1 MFYWQLRR
9 GRLDAS
15 DGSPPEGLQRRTD
28 LVSLPLFDET
38 DVMQGRPMTRNF
50 KTFVLLPLVAALTL
64 SGCVSP
70 TLERQTKGAVQD
82 ATTAQESGRQQLID
96 QITNGRKVRERDEM
110 VDAPFLAGKTVALS
124 RDVTLPPAL
133 QANVKTDIMFPGRRV
148 SLPVAAE
155 RITLATGIPV
165 KIDNDV
171 YLPATAL
178 LPRSQVSE
186 DTKNTVLGQSGSAPG
201 AMAAGAARG
210 GVLPPIPGASDG
222 LSGVQGYSGAAA
234 IETPMDVQFEPGQMP
249 LSRTLDLIAT
259 RLGINWEYDDQKGVI
274 RFYRMVTKTWLL
286 PIKPGSMSY
295 TTAFSGSTSQTNNSN
310 ALNTQGQQQDTPVK
324 SEAQNIS
331 EINAIKSS
339 IQTIM
344 TRAGAISADPAI
356 GSITLTDTKDAV
368 DKADSIMKFETNV
381 LSKMVLVRLQ
391 MIQVT
396 TNDNGQ
402 AGVNWNAV
410 MTKALES
417 IPGFQLSSISPVS
430 LIGQS
435 GVDNA
440 GQIGLNITSGAFK
453 GTSAIIQALAEIGRV
468 STTTEIPLS
477 IQNRHGLYYNVRSTF
492 SYVSATTPA
501 TATSGGTGGVP
512 GITTSQDQV
521 GFKLMLYPSVTPRN
535 SIDLTISIDQST
547 LLSLQTFT
555 SGSGSS
561 AQSVQLPN
569 TNGEGATIDAIVH
582 NGGTLILT
590 GFEQKQN
597 QYDRRSMGPSV
608 PLIAGGSETAQG
620 QRTTTIII
628 LSAAVQDADS

>member
-1 MFYWQLRR
+1 M
-9 GRLDAS
+9 
-15 DGSPPEGLQRRTD
+15 
-28 LVSLPLFDET
+28 
-38 DVMQGRPMTRNF
+38 
-50 KTFVLLPLVAALTL
+50 
-64 SGCVSP
+64 
-70 TLERQTKGAVQD
+70 
-82 ATTAQESGRQQLID
+82 ID
-96 QITNGRKVRERDEM
+96 QIVNGRKVRERDEM

-124 RDVTLPPAL
+124 RDVILPPAL
-133 QANVKTDIMFPGRRV
+133 QANVKTDIMFPGRHV

-171 YLPATAL
+171 YLPASAL
-178 LPRSQVSE
+178 LPRAQVTE
-186 DTKNTVLGQSGSAPG
+186 DTKNSILGQSGG
-201 AMAAGAARG
+201 AAGSAGAAKT

-234 IETPMDVQFEPGQMP
+234 IDTPMDVQFEPGQMP

-295 TTAFSGSTSQTNNSN
+295 TTAFSGSTMQSNNSN
-310 ALNTQGQQQDTPVK
+310 ALNTQGQQPDAPIK
-324 SEAQNIS
+324 SEAANIS
-331 EINAIKSS
+331 EINSIKSS

-368 DKADSIMKFETNV
+368 DKADGIMKFETNV

-410 MTKALES
+410 MTKALQS

-435 GVDNA
+435 GGVNNS
-440 GQIGLNITSGAFK
+440 GQIGLNITSGAFN
-453 GTSAIIQALAEIGRV
+453 GTSAIVQALSDIGRV

-477 IQNRHGLYYNVRSTF
+477 IQNRHGLYYNVRTTY

-501 TATSGGTGGVP
+501 TSTVGGTGGVP

-547 LLSLQTFT
+547 LQSLQTFT
-555 SGSGSS
+555 SGTGAN
-561 AQSVQLPN
+561 AQSVQLPD

-597 QYDRRSMGPSV
+597 EYDKRSMGPGV
-608 PLIAGGSETAQG
+608 PIIAGGSVTAQA

>member
-1 MFYWQLRR
+1 MKRNLK
-9 GRLDAS
+9 
-15 DGSPPEGLQRRTD
+15 T
-28 LVSLPLFDET
+28 LVT
-38 DVMQGRPMTRNF
+38 
-50 KTFVLLPLVAALTL
+50 LPLVAALML

-70 TLERQTKGAVQD
+70 TLERQTKGAVED
-82 ATTAQESGRQQLID
+82 ATASQEAGRQQLID
-96 QITNGRKVRERDEM
+96 QIVNSRKARAQNEM

-124 RDVTLPPAL
+124 REITLPPAL
-133 QANVKTDIMFPGRRV
+133 QKNVKTDIMFPGRHV
-148 SLPVAAE
+148 SLAVAAE

-171 YLPATAL
+171 YLPASAL
-178 LPRSQVSE
+178 LPRSQASDEV
-186 DTKNTVLGQSGSAPG
+186 KSALPG
-201 AMAAGAARG
+201 AGGAAGAAG
-210 GVLPPIPGASDG
+210 AKSAILPPIPGASEG
-222 LSGVQGYSGAAA
+222 LAGLQGYSGAAA
-234 IETPMDVQFEPGQMP
+234 VDTPMDVEFEPGEMP

-259 RLGINWEYDDQKGVI
+259 RLGVNWSYDDQKGVI

-295 TTAFSGSTSQTNNSN
+295 TTAFSQGTMQTNNSN
-310 ALNTQGQQQDTPVK
+310 AINGSNQQPDSPIK
-324 SEAQNIS
+324 SEAQNVS
-331 EINAIKSS
+331 EVNSVKQS
-339 IQTIM
+339 IETIM
-344 TRAGAISADPAI
+344 TRAGAISVDPSLGA
-356 GSITLTDTKDAV
+356 ITLTDTKDAV
-368 DKADSIMKFETNV
+368 DKAEDIIKFEKGV
-381 LSKMVLVRLQ
+381 LSKMVLIRLQ

-410 MTKALES
+410 MTKALQS

-435 GVDNA
+435 GGVNNT
-440 GQIGLNITSGAFK
+440 GSIGLNITSGAFN
-453 GTSAIIQALAEIGRV
+453 GTSAILQALAEVGRV
-468 STTTEIPLS
+468 STSTEIPLS
-477 IQNRHGLYYNVRSTF
+477 IQNRHGMYYNVRSTY

-501 TATSGGTGGVP
+501 TSTVGGTGGVP

-521 GFKLMLYPSVTPRN
+521 GFKLMLYPSVTTRD
-535 SIDLTISIDQST
+535 SIDLTVSIDQST
-547 LLSLQTFT
+547 LESLQTFT
-555 SGSGSS
+555 SGSGSN
-561 AQSVQLPN
+561 AQSVQLPD

-597 QYDRRSMGPSV
+597 QYDRRTLAPGA
-608 PLIAGGSETAQG
+608 PLITGGSETAQG

>member
-1 MFYWQLRR
+1 MI
-9 GRLDAS
+9 
-15 DGSPPEGLQRRTD
+15 
-28 LVSLPLFDET
+28 
-38 DVMQGRPMTRNF
+38 RNF
-50 KTFVLLPLVAALTL
+50 KRFVLLPLVAALAL

-70 TLERQTKGAVQD
+70 TLERQTKGAVQG
-82 ATTAQESGRQQLID
+82 ATTVQESGRQELID
-96 QITNGRKVRERDEM
+96 QIVNGRKVRERDEM

-124 RDVTLPPAL
+124 RDVILPPAL
-133 QANVKTDIMFPGRRV
+133 QANVKTDIMFPGRHV

-171 YLPATAL
+171 YLPASAL
-178 LPRSQVSE
+178 LPRAQVTE
-186 DTKNTVLGQSGSAPG
+186 DTKNSILGQSGG
-201 AMAAGAARG
+201 AAGSAGAAKT

-234 IETPMDVQFEPGQMP
+234 IDTPMDVQFEPGQMP

-295 TTAFSGSTSQTNNSN
+295 TTAFSGSTMQSNNSN
-310 ALNTQGQQQDTPVK
+310 ALNTQGQQPDAPIK
-324 SEAQNIS
+324 SEAANIS
-331 EINAIKSS
+331 EINSIKSS

-368 DKADSIMKFETNV
+368 DKADGIMKFETNV

-410 MTKALES
+410 MTKALQS

-435 GVDNA
+435 GGVNNS
-440 GQIGLNITSGAFK
+440 GQIGLNITSGAFN
-453 GTSAIIQALAEIGRV
+453 GTSAIVQALSDIGRV

-477 IQNRHGLYYNVRSTF
+477 IQNRHGLYYNVRTTY

-501 TATSGGTGGVP
+501 TSTVGGTGGVP

-547 LLSLQTFT
+547 LQSLQTFT
-555 SGSGSS
+555 SGTGAN
-561 AQSVQLPN
+561 AQSVQLPD

-597 QYDRRSMGPSV
+597 EYDKRSMGPGV
-608 PLIAGGSETAQG
+608 PIIAGGSVTAQA